1 MKLPIV
7 ALTASILVAEGEA
20 VTTEEASTLHKV
32 NSQHPESLAQAKSK
46 TKAQAKA
53 QSGSKS
59 HSKSKSKTKVKG
71 KEESDADCT
80 AEGGCPGGALAQV
93 ECEGKDCQAVP
104 HGLAQKTTKTGLSQ
118 VKSKAKLTTKSKVHA
133 QTKVKTDAKSKAQR
147 QPRTKA

>member
-20 VTTEEASTLHKV
+20 VTNGEASTLHKV

-53 QSGSKS
+53 KSGSKS

-104 HGLAQKTTKTGLSQ
+104 HGLAQKTAKTGLSQ